1 MSCCHK
7 PLIPAAERDRSLFR
21 GSVGRP
27 ADEAPRLHTWLLG
40 RGRPGRLLQGRRWG
54 TVEGPLVW
62 GLREPG
68 WKCICCPVSLA
79 LPWRKRELE
88 IK

>member
-1 MSCCHK
+1 M
-7 PLIPAAERDRSLFR
+7 
-21 GSVGRP
+21 
-27 ADEAPRLHTWLLG
+27 
-40 RGRPGRLLQGRRWG
+40 
-54 TVEGPLVW
+54 W

-88 IK
+88 IKEFFVYSVSGLCPPRSPGQNQALGL